1 MFLIY
6 NYGHHNLL
14 TKKKKARTDKITE
27 AKRCQRSDTS
37 HSPNTNEEKRRKKKR
52 RKKKFMQAQR
62 NEQQQ
67 QQHNVNSK
75 TKKSKWW
82 KKNEEPQKKK
92 RKLETCHGAADSF
105 IHSRTRTCAQVTN
118 RCMT

>member
-37 HSPNTNEEKRRKKKR
+37 HSPNTNEEKRRKRKEEKRSSCKLSETSSNNNSTTSTAKPKKANGGR
-52 RKKKFMQAQR
+52 KTKNPKKKKENWKPVMVQR
-62 NEQQQ
+62 T
-67 QQHNVNSK
+67 H
-75 TKKSKWW
+75 
-82 KKNEEPQKKK
+82 
-92 RKLETCHGAADSF
+92 SF
-105 IHSRTRTCAQVTN
+105 TREHAHAH
-118 RCMT
+118 R

>member
-37 HSPNTNEEKRRKKKR
+37 HSPNTNEEKRRKRKEEKRSSCKLSETSSNNNSTTSTTKPKKQMVEEKR
-52 RKKKFMQAQR
+52 RTSKKKKKENWKPVMVQR
-62 NEQQQ
+62 
-67 QQHNVNSK
+67 
-75 TKKSKWW
+75 T
-82 KKNEEPQKKK
+82 
-92 RKLETCHGAADSF
+92 
-105 IHSRTRTCAQVTN
+105 HSLTREHAHAH
-118 RCMT
+118 R